1 MDPTIGDVF
10 MRLRHVFHVSRQQE
24 LSTTH
29 LHDLTCF
36 VLHKLLSWSPSKSQ
50 LKYSNSCS
58 TSQCIRY
65 AIALY
70 MLIIHGPTYFSHAH
84 LQSTLVIELKR
95 YIEDLMPTFAT
106 ANAEIALWILSIG
119 MVASQD
125 TDTSGWFSAYA
136 TTLAHDLALY
146 TWVEVR
152 SYLEVVLWYK
162 IQRGEGQFRQ
172 RWEEALSTA

>member
-1 MDPTIGDVF
+1 
-10 MRLRHVFHVSRQQE
+10 
-24 LSTTH
+24 
-29 LHDLTCF
+29 
-36 VLHKLLSWSPSKSQ
+36 
-50 LKYSNSCS
+50 
-58 TSQCIRY
+58 
-65 AIALY
+65 
-70 MLIIHGPTYFSHAH
+70 MLIIHGPTYFSHAN

-106 ANAEIALWILSIG
+106 ANAEIALWVLSIG